1 MGDIQEPKAKDSQ
14 TIVMQAYINA
24 YKTMGISD
32 GHAAKLIGVG
42 RSTLLRKSS
51 FETESKQSELQ
62 ILFIRLYRSLFA
74 LFGGDLISMKHWFD
88 HKNKHIRGVPRELC
102 FTVTGLV
109 NINAYLDALRGKA

>member
-1 MGDIQEPKAKDSQ
+1 MRDIQEAKTKDNQ
-14 TIVMQAYINA
+14 TIVMKAYINA

-32 GHAAKLIGVG
+32 GHAANLIGVG
-42 RSTLLRKSS
+42 RSTLLRKSG
-51 FETESKQSELQ
+51 FEKDSKQNELQ

-74 LFGGDLISMKHWFD
+74 LFGGDLTSMRHWFE
-88 HKNKHIRGVPRELC
+88 HKNKHIRGVPKELC

>member
-1 MGDIQEPKAKDSQ
+1 MGDIQGPKTKDSQ

-32 GHAAKLIGVG
+32 SHAAKLIGVG
-42 RSTLLRKSS
+42 RSTLLRKPS
-51 FETESKQSELQ
+51 FESESKQNELQ

-74 LFGGDLISMKHWFD
+74 LFGGDLTSMKHWFE
-88 HKNKHIRGVPRELC
+88 HKNKHIRGIPRDLC

-109 NINAYLDALRGKA
+109 NVNAYLDALRGKA